1 MSLPGRVDTTGI
13 SVRNVDA
20 GGVMQMLT
28 LAALVVSVAAEP
40 RASNEPV
47 PQEAA
52 EMARLLGL
60 ERTIEELRAQN
71 AGADASSLRADVTY
85 RVLDANL
92 EVDSAIAEIQEEQT
106 ALADVTDALQSTRD
120 SRVAVL
126 NLAAGVFAAGAAVGT
141 GMALNSNT
149 ATAGTWVTTVTSGIG
164 AVLAI
169 YAATM
174 PNRGV
179 PPLRTRTNLLA
190 PLLDRPLVA
199 GSYPQIVLSY
209 LASVAPGDT
218 IARKERLVSDWEKL
232 GRISRGNSPAERE
245 RIDRL
250 CQPVP
255 TRSDVELDLLQDRR
269 LMLGDVRARVATMK
283 QRLRALLAELRPLD
297 APISSP

>member
-1 MSLPGRVDTTGI
+1 MFP
-13 SVRNVDA
+13 
-20 GGVMQMLT
+20 
-28 LAALVVSVAAEP
+28 ALVLVAVAQADASAAPP
-40 RASNEPV
+40 RPES
-47 PQEAA
+47 A
-52 EMARLLGL
+52 EMAHILGI
-60 ERTIEELRAQN
+60 ERMVQELSN
-71 AGADASSLRADVTY
+71 ASSGSDASTLRADLAG
-85 RVLDANL
+85 RVLEASF
-92 EVDSAIAEIQEEQT
+92 EVDSAISEIAEEQS
-106 ALADVTDALQSTRD
+106 ALVDVSEAIQSSRDA
-120 SRVAVL
+120 RVGVL

-174 PNRGV
+174 PNRGA

-199 GSYPQIVLSY
+199 GSYPQTVLRY

-283 QRLRALLAELRPLD
+283 QGLRALLEEIRPLD
-297 APISSP
+297 APISSPPATSAAP

>member
-1 MSLPGRVDTTGI
+1 
-13 SVRNVDA
+13 
-20 GGVMQMLT
+20 MQMLT

-47 PQEAA
+47 PQEAV

-71 AGADASSLRADVTY
+71 AGAEASSLRVDVTY

-141 GMALNSNT
+141 GMTLRSDT
-149 ATAGTWVTTVTSGIG
+149 ATAGTWVTTITSGIG

-169 YAATM
+169 YAATI

-190 PLLDRPLVA
+190 PLFDRPLVA
-199 GSYPQIVLSY
+199 GRYPQIVSSY
-209 LASVAPGDT
+209 LGSVAPGDT
-218 IARKERLVSDWEKL
+218 MTRRERLVADWQTL
-232 GRISRGNSPAERE
+232 GRVGRGDSPEVKRK
-245 RIDRL
+245 IDRL
-250 CQPVP
+250 CEPV
-255 TRSDVELDLLQDRR
+255 SDRTDVDLDVLHDRR
-269 LMLGDVRARVATMK
+269 LMLGDLRAQVATMR
-283 QRLRALLAELRPLD
+283 QGLRSVLQQIRPKAAGSAGRVSLD
-297 APISSP
+297 